1 MTSMDVARIEL
12 LLREHFAQTD
22 KQLADIRKDN
32 AEFKAQI
39 IKDNA
44 DFKESINNRLD
55 AFENKVNTRLDTFES
70 RINTRLDGM
79 QAQILELHDDNIGL
93 KHDISGLYH
102 WDYWLLSIILVVFA
116 MPQIVAGIKSLFGAI
131 TEGIAGI
138 IALFRK

>member
-1 MTSMDVARIEL
+1 MTSIDVSRIEL

-39 IKDNA
+39 IKDNTE
-44 DFKESINNRLD
+44 FKDSIN
-55 AFENKVNTRLDTFES
+55 ARLDTFE
-70 RINTRLDGM
+70 RRVNTRLESM
-79 QAQILELHDDNIGL
+79 QAQIVKLHDDNIVL
-93 KHDISGLYH
+93 KHDVAGLYH
-102 WDYWLLSIILVVFA
+102 WVYWLLSIILIVFA

-131 TEGIAGI
+131 TDGIAGI